1 MLSLN
6 YKHLH
11 YFWVVAQEGS
21 MTRAAERL
29 GVAVQTVS
37 AQVALLEQSLGRSLL
52 RPAGRGLALT
62 EAGQMTFRQ
71 ADQIFQLGDRLR
83 DELAHLDSARRLRVR
98 VGITDGIPKLLAH
111 RLLAAMLAQPEGVRL
126 VCDEDEFDDLL
137 ADLALHR
144 LDLVLTDRPAPAG
157 GQLKVFSTA
166 LGSFAMT
173 LFGSPELVARWR
185 GDWPA
190 CLQDAPMLLPSRHH
204 LLRDRLDHWFASRG
218 VRPDVV
224 GEFEDDALLNTFGR
238 AGLGLFPAPRLLAD
252 DIAEQLGAVPVGD
265 LDGVSEQLYAITA
278 ERRIGNPAVEALI
291 AGGTGLAEANR
302 A

>member
-1 MLSLN
+1 MPTLN

-37 AQVALLEQSLGRSLL
+37 AQVALLEQALERSLL
-52 RPAGRGLALT
+52 RPAGRGLTLT
-62 EAGQMTFRQ
+62 EAGQLTFRQ

-83 DELAHLDSARRLRVR
+83 DELAHLDSTRRLRVR

-166 LGSFAMT
+166 LGSYAMT
-173 LFGSPELVARWR
+173 LYGSRELAARCQ
-185 GDWPA
+185 DWPA
-190 CLQDAPMLLPSRHH
+190 SLQDAPVLLPSRHH

-218 VRPDVV
+218 LRPDIV

-252 DIAEQLGAVPVGD
+252 DIAAQLDAVPVGD

-278 ERRIGNPAVEALI
+278 ERRIGNPAVEALM
-291 AGGTGLAEANR
+291 ARGAGLALEGGE
-302 A
+302 

>member
-52 RPAGRGLALT
+52 RPAGRGLVLT

-71 ADQIFQLGDRLR
+71 ADKIFQLGDRLR

-111 RLLAAMLAQPEGVRL
+111 RLLAVMLAQPEGVRL
-126 VCDEDEFDDLL
+126 VCEEDEFDDLL

-144 LDLVLTDRPAPAG
+144 LDLVLTDRPAPGG
-157 GQLKVFSTA
+157 GQLKVFSA
-166 LGSFAMT
+166 PLGNFAMT
-173 LFGSPELVARWR
+173 LFGARALAARWQAA
-185 GDWPA
+185 DWPA

-204 LLRDRLDHWFASRG
+204 LLRDRIDHWFASHG

-238 AGLGLFPAPRLLAD
+238 AGLGLFPAPRLLAGE
-252 DIAEQLGAVPVGD
+252 IAAQLDAVPVGD

-291 AGGTGLAEANR
+291 AGGADLAAEA
-302 A
+302 